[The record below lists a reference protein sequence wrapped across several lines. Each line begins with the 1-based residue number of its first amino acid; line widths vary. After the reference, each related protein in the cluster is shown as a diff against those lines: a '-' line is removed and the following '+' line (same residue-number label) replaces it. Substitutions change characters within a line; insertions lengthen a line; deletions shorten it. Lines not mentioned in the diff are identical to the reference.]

1 MVARTSVAQA
11 AVAAVVVTGLSSTCG
26 SGAAEAQ
33 VVLDVAK
40 ITCDQY
46 VHSKI
51 ATPNYI
57 AAWLSGYYNG
67 QRGSLTVDLQTLHA
81 HVQKLEQYCYQQQNF
96 SIPVMKA
103 VEATIAGG
111 K

>member
-1 MVARTSVAQA
+1 MVARTSVAHS
-11 AVAAVVVTGLSSTCG
+11 AVAAAFVIGLSSTFG
-26 SGAAEAQ
+26 PDSAQAQ

-57 AAWLSGYYNG
+57 AAWLSGCYNG
-67 QRGSLTVDLQTLHA
+67 QRGNLTVDLQTLHT

-96 SIPVMKA
+96 SVPVMKA